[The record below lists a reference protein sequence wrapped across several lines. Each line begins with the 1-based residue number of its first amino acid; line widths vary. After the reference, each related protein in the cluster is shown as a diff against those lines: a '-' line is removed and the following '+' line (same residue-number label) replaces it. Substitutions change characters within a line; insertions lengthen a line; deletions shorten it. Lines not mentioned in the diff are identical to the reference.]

1 MGGLPH
7 PLGSIYFGKG
17 LKMLESTKT
26 LIESFNNSSLAGEL
40 IDVAVNS
47 LVQLLPYMGAIAV
60 GYFAIRVLR
69 ALIFKNV

>member
-1 MGGLPH
+1 
-7 PLGSIYFGKG
+7 
-17 LKMLESTKT
+17 MLESTKT